1 MKKHIIFLAVFSLL
15 LFSFAYAQES
25 VEQYLINLTAPGME
39 DYIALIY
46 ESSHENQLLAATKL
60 GEIGT
65 GDEEVI
71 NALLYGLGQ
80 GTLFVRRQQG
90 KVVNDHWD
98 VRAASAKALGE
109 IGDPRALPDLYI
121 ALRYDHD
128 TFVKSSV
135 AIAIGRIGQKESV
148 SYLTWVI
155 ETSNPSGPDDLL
167 VTTCVE
173 ALGNIGDKSGFPTL
187 VEVLRGKYKRNIKIV
202 AREAIKKIEW

>member
-1 MKKHIIFLAVFSLL
+1 MKKYIILLAVFSLL
-15 LFSFAYAQES
+15 LFSYAYAQES

-46 ESSHENQLLAATKL
+46 ESSYENQLLAATKL

-65 GDEEVI
+65 GDKEVI

-80 GTLFVRRQQG
+80 GTLYVRRQYG

-109 IGDPRALPDLYI
+109 IGDPRALPDLYT

-128 TFVKSSV
+128 SFVKSSV
-135 AIAIGRIGQKESV
+135 AIAIGKIGQKESV
-148 SYLTWVI
+148 FYLTRVI

-167 VTTCVE
+167 VTACVE
-173 ALGNIGDKSGFPTL
+173 ALGNIGDKSGFPAL
-187 VEVLRGKYKRNIKIV
+187 VDVLRGKYNRNIKIV
-202 AREAIKKIEW
+202 AREAIKKIKW